1 MTYSNVKANLNF
13 SILPIWSWSKKR
25 KEKQFKESMARNML
39 SKFKTSIAHFILMLL
54 PQWQLYFGCLI
65 TKMRKEALDTSSTVL
80 ENSIIVLL
88 LITLISKLELFTKP
102 KTLRQRLRMWST
114 HFLFQ
119 TRNKHCNKQ
128 SCVRNMS
135 KKS

>member
-54 PQWQLYFGCLI
+54 LQWPLYFGCLI
-65 TKMRKEALDTSSTVL
+65 TKMRKEALGTSSTVL
-80 ENSIIVLL
+80 ENSIIVRL
-88 LITLISKLELFTKP
+88 LITLTSKLELFTKP
-102 KTLRQRLRMWST
+102 KTHRQRWKMWST

-128 SCVRNMS
+128 SCARNTLN
-135 KKS
+135 KS